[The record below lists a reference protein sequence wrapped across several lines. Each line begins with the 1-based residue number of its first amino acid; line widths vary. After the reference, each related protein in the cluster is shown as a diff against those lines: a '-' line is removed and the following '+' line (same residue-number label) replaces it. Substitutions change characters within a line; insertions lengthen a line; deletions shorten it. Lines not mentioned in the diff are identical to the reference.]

1 MILLFLWAATETAAA
16 PPAAA
21 ADDAKAAKT
30 PGVMVPL
37 LAVFVLMPALA
48 YGLTEY
54 VLIPKLRAVIPAAA
68 SADAG
73 AFPAKKGEGKT
84 EAAPAAHTAA
94 KKGEGDSKKGAE
106 ASEASFE
113 FKDVIVNLSGAL
125 GTRYLKTSFTVTG
138 SDSRL
143 PDVVKNDHQKL
154 LDITINVLS
163 ARTLNDLDSPTA
175 KNAIREELIAKYNHA
190 LGVEMIEEIYFSEF
204 VIQ

>member
-1 MILLFLWAATETAAA
+1 MAATETAAA
-16 PPAAA
+16 PPAAE
-21 ADDAKAAKT
+21 DAKATKS
-30 PGVMVPL
+30 PGVMMPL

-54 VLIPKLRAVIPAAA
+54 VLIPKLRAVIPAATTGEP
-68 SADAG
+68 G
-73 AFPAKKGEGKT
+73 AFPAKKGEGKA
-84 EAAPAAHTAA
+84 EAAPAAKTAP
-94 KKGEGDSKKGAE
+94 KKAEGESKKGAE
-106 ASEASFE
+106 TSDASFE

-125 GTRYLKTSFTVTG
+125 GTRYLKTSFTVSG
-138 SDSRL
+138 SDARL
-143 PDVVKNDHQKL
+143 PDIVKNDHQKL

-190 LGVEMIEEIYFSEF
+190 LGVEMVEEIYFSEF

>member
-1 MILLFLWAATETAAA
+1 MAATETAP
-16 PPAAA
+16 PPAAE
-21 ADDAKAAKT
+21 DAKTAKA
-30 PGVMVPL
+30 PGVMMPL

-68 SADAG
+68 SPEPGG

-84 EAAPAAHTAA
+84 EAAPAAKSAP
-94 KKGEGDSKKGAE
+94 KKSESESKKGAE
-106 ASEASFE
+106 GSETSFE

-125 GTRYLKTSFTVTG
+125 GTRYLKTSFTVSG
-138 SDSRL
+138 SDARL
-143 PDVVKNDHQKL
+143 PEIIKNDQKKL

-190 LGVEMIEEIYFSEF
+190 LGVEIVEEIYFSEF

>member
-1 MILLFLWAATETAAA
+1 MAATETAAA

-21 ADDAKAAKT
+21 EDAKPAKV
-30 PGVMVPL
+30 PGVMMPL

-54 VLIPKLRAVIPAAA
+54 VLIPKLRAVIPAATA
-68 SADAG
+68 AEPGGFA
-73 AFPAKKGEGKT
+73 AKKGEGKT
-84 EAAPAAHTAA
+84 EAAPAAKAA
-94 KKGEGDSKKGAE
+94 PKKGEGEAKKGAE
-106 ASEASFE
+106 TADASFE

-125 GTRYLKTSFTVTG
+125 GTRYLKTSFTVSG
-138 SDSRL
+138 SDARL
-143 PDVVKNDHQKL
+143 PDIVKNDHQKL

-163 ARTLNDLDSPTA
+163 SRTLNDLDSPTA

-190 LGVEMIEEIYFSEF
+190 LGVELVEEIYFSEF

>member
-1 MILLFLWAATETAAA
+1 MAATETAAA

-21 ADDAKAAKT
+21 EDAKTNKA
-30 PGVMVPL
+30 PGVMMPL

-54 VLIPKLRAVIPAAA
+54 VLIPKLRAVIPAPGT
-68 SADAG
+68 ADPG
-73 AFPAKKGEGKT
+73 AFAAQKGEGKT
-84 EAAPAAHTAA
+84 GAAPAAHAA
-94 KKGEGDSKKGAE
+94 PKKSEGDSKKSTE

-125 GTRYLKTSFTVTG
+125 GTRYLKTSFTVSG
-138 SDSRL
+138 SDTRL
-143 PDVVKNDHQKL
+143 PDIVKNDHQKL

-190 LGVEMIEEIYFSEF
+190 LGVEMVEELYFSEF